1 MAQEARSSP
10 QQYGNAGSASL
21 ERLVTINTPEITQK
35 VCLECNRQ
43 FTGIVAACPHD
54 GTLLVKL
61 QQDSLIGTILDNSYE
76 VISIIGHGGMG
87 VVYKARHTLMD
98 RIVAIK
104 MLKSTLIS
112 DSMSVK
118 RFQQEVKA
126 SARID
131 HPHAITV
138 YNFGISP
145 EGLPYI
151 VMDFLQGSSL
161 AEVIKAEGHIEVDRG
176 VKIITQACEALAHAH
191 KQGVVHRDLKP
202 SNIVLTEYDEDPD
215 FVKVVDFG
223 VAKLMGGS
231 ADNAQRLTQ
240 TGEVCG
246 SPVYM
251 SPEQC
256 MGQELDLRS
265 DIYSMGILIYETL
278 TGKLPLIGR
287 TMVDTMSKH
296 VSEMPP
302 TFSKIRPDLY
312 IPERIEQ
319 VVMKAMAK
327 DPADRHQNMDELR
340 EDLENAI
347 PKPGRSS
354 ALRHTQSS
362 SMRDSLSV
370 TSRPEGESK
379 KLPMP
384 AIIAASVAAVIV
396 AALAVF
402 GVTHIGAFSTTK
414 SAPPQSTAPSMS
426 PSDSPDGHVKSGSSS
441 TPGNATAPNA
451 SVSPGSTTT
460 PSSPSSAT
468 STSTSTSTPSTA
480 APTSTNPT
488 KPGESGTSPKASG
501 QTTSSDA
508 ATTTPATSSSS
519 HATTSEPIT
528 KATST
533 SGDTKL
539 PGKPQ
544 SGGPFATSRKK
555 IGDVRPGVV
564 TDQQRT
570 EHHTYNEN
578 HARTEA
584 LKKAVKKHP
593 AAKSPGEAKNPF
605 DSLRHEYLDKPGL

>member
-1 MAQEARSSP
+1 
-10 QQYGNAGSASL
+10 
-21 ERLVTINTPEITQK
+21 
-35 VCLECNRQ
+35 
-43 FTGIVAACPHD
+43 
-54 GTLLVKL
+54 VKL
-61 QQDSLIGTILDNSYE
+61 QQDSLIGTVLDNSYE

-98 RIVAIK
+98 RVVAIK

-151 VMDFLQGSSL
+151 VMDFLQGDSL
-161 AEVIKAEGHIEVDRG
+161 AEVIKAEGHVEVDRG

-202 SNIVLTEYDEDPD
+202 SNIVLTNYDDDPD

-223 VAKLMGGS
+223 VAKLMGGT
-231 ADNAQRLTQ
+231 AEGAQRLTQ

-302 TFSKIRPDLY
+302 SFSKVRPDLY
-312 IPERIEQ
+312 IPERVEQ

-354 ALRHTQSS
+354 SLRHTQMTAS
-362 SMRDSLSV
+362 RDSISSPSLL
-370 TSRPEGESK
+370 EAK
-379 KLPMP
+379 KLPLP
-384 AIIAASVAAVIV
+384 ALMAASVAGVIV
-396 AALAVF
+396 VALVVF
-402 GVTHIGAFSTTK
+402 GFLHLGAHNNGSNTSTSSGGAPTAGSSTSGNST
-414 SAPPQSTAPSMS
+414 SAPSTAP
-426 PSDSPDGHVKSGSSS
+426 GSSTKPAAS
-441 TPGNATAPNA
+441 TVPGA
-451 SVSPGSTTT
+451 
-460 PSSPSSAT
+460 PSSEAPV
-468 STSTSTSTPSTA
+468 STV
-480 APTSTNPT
+480 PT
-488 KPGESGTSPKASG
+488 KPGEIEPSV
-501 QTTSSDA
+501 
-508 ATTTPATSSSS
+508 SS
-519 HATTSEPIT
+519 HATTAALNPIT
-528 KATST
+528 TN
-533 SGDTKL
+533 SGTASGTRL
-539 PGKPQ
+539 PGRPE
-544 SGGPFATSRKK
+544 SGGPFATLRTKF
-555 IGDVRPGVV
+555 GEVRPA
-564 TDQQRT
+564 TSNQQHLT
-570 EHHTYNEN
+570 HHNYSEN
-578 HARTEA
+578 YSAKAEAAKRAA
-584 LKKAVKKHP
+584 LKKH
-593 AAKSPGEAKNPF
+593 AAPKSGESSADPF
-605 DSLRHEYLDKPGL
+605 DNLRHKFLDKTSQ

>member
-1 MAQEARSSP
+1 
-10 QQYGNAGSASL
+10 
-21 ERLVTINTPEITQK
+21 
-35 VCLECNRQ
+35 
-43 FTGIVAACPHD
+43 
-54 GTLLVKL
+54 VKL
-61 QQDSLIGTILDNSYE
+61 QQDSLIGTVLDNSYE

-98 RIVAIK
+98 RVVAIK

-151 VMDFLQGSSL
+151 VMDFLQGNSL
-161 AEVIKAEGHIEVDRG
+161 AEVIKAEGHVEVDRG

-231 ADNAQRLTQ
+231 AEGAQRLTQ

-302 TFSKIRPDLY
+302 SFSKIRPDLY
-312 IPERIEQ
+312 IPERVEQ

-354 ALRHTQSS
+354 SLRQTQMTSS
-362 SMRDSLSV
+362 RDATTAASLLE
-370 TSRPEGESK
+370 PK
-379 KLPMP
+379 KFSTPV
-384 AIIAASVAAVIV
+384 IVAASVGGVIV
-396 AALAVF
+396 IALAVF
-402 GVTHIGAFSTTK
+402 GFTHLGALSPTK
-414 SAPPQSTAPSMS
+414 SALPQVTSPSTNPVTSPASTQTGVMPSSSGGSPAAAPSTSTAP
-426 PSDSPDGHVKSGSSS
+426 GSSANPS
-441 TPGNATAPNA
+441 TGTGPGTVTGTGTITSDGPGTAPTEPA
-451 SVSPGSTTT
+451 ALTAPAKPAQTE
-460 PSSPSSAT
+460 SSPKVPGQTNSNSSASIAPSPT
-468 STSTSTSTPSTA
+468 STSF
-480 APTSTNPT
+480 
-488 KPGESGTSPKASG
+488 
-501 QTTSSDA
+501 
-508 ATTTPATSSSS
+508 S
-519 HATTSEPIT
+519 HATTPAVMENIG
-528 KATST
+528 ST
-533 SGDTKL
+533 AGGTRL
-539 PGKPQ
+539 PGRPQ
-544 SGGPFATSRKK
+544 SGGPFATSRIKF
-555 IGDVRPGVV
+555 GEVRPASSN
-564 TDQQRT
+564 QQHSAHRN
-570 EHHTYNEN
+570 YSEN
-578 HARTEA
+578 NAKSEA
-584 LKKAVKKHP
+584 AKKAVVKKHP
-593 AAKSPGEAKNPF
+593 AAKTGGGSANPF
-605 DSLRHEYLDKPGL
+605 DSLRHEYLDKAGQ

>member
-1 MAQEARSSP
+1 M
-10 QQYGNAGSASL
+10 
-21 ERLVTINTPEITQK
+21 
-35 VCLECNRQ
+35 
-43 FTGIVAACPHD
+43 AACPHD

-61 QQDSLIGTILDNSYE
+61 QQDSLLGTVLDNSYE

-161 AEVIKAEGHIEVDRG
+161 AEVIKAEGHVEVDRG

-223 VAKLMGGS
+223 VAKLMGGT
-231 ADNAQRLTQ
+231 AEGAQRLTQ

-302 TFSKIRPDLY
+302 SFSKVRPDLY

-319 VVMKAMAK
+319 VVMRAMAK

-354 ALRHTQSS
+354 SLRHTQMTST
-362 SMRDSLSV
+362 RDSMAGASLL
-370 TSRPEGESK
+370 EAK
-379 KLPMP
+379 KFPIP
-384 AIIAASVAAVIV
+384 AIIAASVAGVV
-396 AALAVF
+396 VVALAVF
-402 GVTHIGAFSTTK
+402 GLTHLGALSPTK
-414 SAPPQSTAPSMS
+414 SGQPQATPP
-426 PSDSPDGHVKSGSSS
+426 
-441 TPGNATAPNA
+441 
-451 SVSPGSTTT
+451 TT
-460 PSSPSSAT
+460 
-468 STSTSTSTPSTA
+468 TPSTA
-480 APTSTNPT
+480 ATSTAPATSTTPAASINSGKPSTEAPVSTNPA
-488 KPGESGTSPKASG
+488 KPGETESSPKTPAQTNTHEAASV
-501 QTTSSDA
+501 
-508 ATTTPATSSSS
+508 TPATSTTSSTTSTSVPS
-519 HATTSEPIT
+519 HATTATASGATE
-528 KATST
+528 ATSST
-533 SGDTKL
+533 PGSAKL
-539 PGKPQ
+539 PGRPQ
-544 SGGPFATSRKK
+544 TGGPFTTSRTKV
-555 IGDVRPGVV
+555 GEVRPGSSN
-564 TDQQRT
+564 QQHAT
-570 EHHTYNEN
+570 HHNSSESNT
-578 HARTEA
+578 ARAEA
-584 LKKAVKKHP
+584 AKKAAVKKHS
-593 AAKSPGEAKNPF
+593 AAKSGGGAANPF
-605 DSLRHEYLDKPGL
+605 DSLRHEYLDKASQ

>member
-1 MAQEARSSP
+1 
-10 QQYGNAGSASL
+10 
-21 ERLVTINTPEITQK
+21 
-35 VCLECNRQ
+35 
-43 FTGIVAACPHD
+43 VAACPHD

-61 QQDSLIGTILDNSYE
+61 QQDSLLGTVLDNSYE

-151 VMDFLQGSSL
+151 VMDFLQGNSL
-161 AEVIKAEGHIEVDRG
+161 AEVIKAEGHVEVDRG

-223 VAKLMGGS
+223 VAKLMGGT
-231 ADNAQRLTQ
+231 AEGAQRLTQ

-302 TFSKIRPDLY
+302 SFSKVRPDLY

-319 VVMKAMAK
+319 VVMRAMAK

-354 ALRHTQSS
+354 SLRHTQMTSS
-362 SMRDSLSV
+362 RDSMAGVSLL
-370 TSRPEGESK
+370 EAK

-384 AIIAASVAAVIV
+384 AIIAASLAGLVVI
-396 AALAVF
+396 ALAVF
-402 GVTHIGAFSTTK
+402 GLTHLGALTPTK
-414 SAPPQSTAPSMS
+414 SVPPQA
-426 PSDSPDGHVKSGSSS
+426 
-441 TPGNATAPNA
+441 
-451 SVSPGSTTT
+451 TT
-460 PSSPSSAT
+460 PTTA
-468 STSTSTSTPSTA
+468 PSTA
-480 APTSTNPT
+480 ATTTVPATTSTTTVPAT
-488 KPGESGTSPKASG
+488 TAPASSTAPGDATGSGKPSTEAPVSTVPAKPGENESAPKTPG
-501 QTTSSDA
+501 QTNTHEDYGG
-508 ATTTPATSSSS
+508 TPGGS
-519 HATTSEPIT
+519 
-528 KATST
+528 
-533 SGDTKL
+533 KL
-539 PGKPQ
+539 PGRPQ
-544 SGGPFATSRKK
+544 TGGPFATSRTKL
-555 IGDVRPGVV
+555 GEVRPGASN
-564 TDQQRT
+564 QQHATHRNYS
-570 EHHTYNEN
+570 ESGA
-578 HARTEA
+578 ARTEA
-584 LKKAVKKHP
+584 AKKAAVKKHP
-593 AAKSPGEAKNPF
+593 AAKSGRGAANPF
-605 DSLRHEYLDKPGL
+605 DSLRHEYLDKANQ

>member
-1 MAQEARSSP
+1 
-10 QQYGNAGSASL
+10 
-21 ERLVTINTPEITQK
+21 
-35 VCLECNRQ
+35 
-43 FTGIVAACPHD
+43 
-54 GTLLVKL
+54 VKL
-61 QQDSLIGTILDNSYE
+61 QQDSLIGTVLDNSYE

-138 YNFGISP
+138 YHFGISP

-151 VMDFLQGSSL
+151 VMDFLQGNSL
-161 AEVIKAEGHIEVDRG
+161 AEVIKAEGHVGVDRG

-191 KQGVVHRDLKP
+191 KMGVIHRDLKP

-231 ADNAQRLTQ
+231 SDGAQRLTQ

-354 ALRHTQSS
+354 SLRHTQSA
-362 SMRDSLSV
+362 SLREPSAGG
-370 TSRPEGESK
+370 PELEAK
-379 KLPMP
+379 KLPLP
-384 AIIAASVAAVIV
+384 AVIGGSVATLVIL
-396 AALAVF
+396 ALAIF
-402 GVTHIGAFSTTK
+402 GLTHLGANSGK
-414 SAPPQSTAPSMS
+414 NASPQSTAPSVS
-426 PSDSPDGHVKSGSSS
+426 PADSPNGSKE
-441 TPGNATAPNA
+441 PGNGATT
-451 SVSPGSTTT
+451 SP
-460 PSSPSSAT
+460 ANT
-468 STSTSTSTPSTA
+468 STSTSKSTSSGTPLPTTTDSTTPGSAKPSSTA
-480 APTSTNPT
+480 PSSTTSATT
-488 KPGESGTSPKASG
+488 TTGRTAAESGTKPAAGASVAPGTSASEIPSG
-501 QTTSSDA
+501 QESQ
-508 ATTTPATSSSS
+508 PKI
-519 HATTSEPIT
+519 EP
-528 KATST
+528 SVGN
-533 SGDTKL
+533 SKL
-539 PGKPQ
+539 PDKPLT
-544 SGGPFATSRKK
+544 GGPFATSRTKFSEVK
-555 IGDVRPGVV
+555 PGP
-564 TDQQRT
+564 TGGTGTSSSPNANAESASTQSRT
-570 EHHTYNEN
+570 SHHAVEN
-578 HARTEA
+578 HIRSEA
-584 LKKAVKKHP
+584 QKKATKKHP
-593 AAKSPGEAKNPF
+593 ASAQKSATGGGAKNPF
-605 DSLRHEYLDKPGL
+605 ENLRHEYLDNPGK

>member
-1 MAQEARSSP
+1 
-10 QQYGNAGSASL
+10 
-21 ERLVTINTPEITQK
+21 
-35 VCLECNRQ
+35 
-43 FTGIVAACPHD
+43 VAACPHD

-61 QQDSLIGTILDNSYE
+61 QQDSLIGTVLDNSYE

-151 VMDFLQGSSL
+151 VMDFLQGNSL
-161 AEVIKAEGHIEVDRG
+161 AEVIKAEGHVEVDRG

-223 VAKLMGGS
+223 VAKLMGGT
-231 ADNAQRLTQ
+231 AEGAQRLTQ

-302 TFSKIRPDLY
+302 SFSKIRPDLY

-354 ALRHTQSS
+354 SLRHSQMSS
-362 SMRDSLSV
+362 SRDSLTGPSLLE
-370 TSRPEGESK
+370 PK
-379 KLPMP
+379 KLPLP
-384 AIIAASVAAVIV
+384 AIIAASVGGVIV
-396 AALAVF
+396 IALAIF
-402 GVTHIGAFSTTK
+402 GLTHLG
-414 SAPPQSTAPSMS
+414 
-426 PSDSPDGHVKSGSSS
+426 
-441 TPGNATAPNA
+441 APN
-451 SVSPGSTTT
+451 PTQ
-460 PSSPSSAT
+460 SAQ
-468 STSTSTSTPSTA
+468 P
-480 APTSTNPT
+480 
-488 KPGESGTSPKASG
+488 
-501 QTTSSDA
+501 QV
-508 ATTTPATSSSS
+508 TTPATSSQNGGTSGSTPTATSAAALTTAPSTATTPGSSTALGTASTAAPVQPNTNGAASITPSTSTTSTTSPTSSTATSS
-519 HATTSEPIT
+519 HATTTAP
-528 KATST
+528 ATTEANVGT
-533 SGDTKL
+533 SSGTKL
-539 PGKPQ
+539 PGRPQ
-544 SGGPFATSRKK
+544 SGGPFATSRTKL
-555 IGDVRPGVV
+555 GEVHPGSLN
-564 TDQQRT
+564 QQHAT
-570 EHHTYNEN
+570 HHNYSEN
-578 HARTEA
+578 KAEA
-584 LKKAVKKHP
+584 AKKAVVKKHP
-593 AAKSPGEAKNPF
+593 AAKSGGGAANPF
-605 DSLRHEYLDKPGL
+605 DSLRHEYLDKAGQ